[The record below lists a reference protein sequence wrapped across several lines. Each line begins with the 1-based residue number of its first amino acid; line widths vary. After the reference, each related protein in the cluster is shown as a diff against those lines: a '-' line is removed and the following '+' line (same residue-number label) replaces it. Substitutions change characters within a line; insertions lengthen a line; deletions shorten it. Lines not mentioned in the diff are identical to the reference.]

1 MHDKLNFH
9 SSLNSTQS
17 MISCKYQQLD
27 FHVLVNAGTAGQSQ
41 VQRQL
46 DSNSD
51 VQLYSASGDESTP
64 TIRQAEEINA
74 LGSYDPETGLL
85 TPLNRAIKSQTTSNL
100 LANQMA
106 QQVPAEHELARYTTI
121 NTVINLIRAKLP
133 AVKIG
138 QIELLAA
145 GGSNSAVGDATATK
159 LAQLSPLVSCPLI
172 FEHKY
177 YGEIIADNAQILE
190 LIAYYLSETD
200 TLKLPLAELP
210 ACELQANHAGH
221 SLKLLSWQP
230 VTLIERQSYLS
241 ASLEDSAAS
250 CNIYLSPELG
260 RKLTLCEVTSA
271 TGANAVD
278 IDENPVFF
286 EKPIRGVPKPDEIAL
301 SVSTVPLDEN
311 AIPQNNHSYNPA
323 NKALVD
329 FLVLLNQASATSF
342 KLTNNWQARFNRMGN
357 YLKIEVEFKGVAGYL
372 LVDNSSYFNNQ
383 LAIQA
388 KAIAD
393 QAPAGAGIHHS
404 NSQPN
409 HARCAKTYNSLAP
422 LALSFPL
429 THGISSVTSSEV
441 MALETGDVILFDD
454 QLAPDYL
461 ALTFNNLSYKFKLV
475 NNQLIFCAVN

>member
-9 SSLNSTQS
+9 SNLNSTQS

-46 DSNSD
+46 DSSSD
-51 VQLYSASGDESTP
+51 VQLYSAAGDESTP
-64 TIRQAEEINA
+64 TISQAAEINA

-85 TPLNRAIKSQTTSNL
+85 TPLKRAIKSQTTSNL

-106 QQVPAEHELARYTTI
+106 QQVPAEHELARYTMI

-159 LAQLSPLVSCPLI
+159 LAQLSQLVSCPLI

-210 ACELQANHAGH
+210 TCELQTEYKEHQ
-221 SLKLLSWQP
+221 LKILSWHP
-230 VTLIERQSYLS
+230 VTLINRQSYLS
-241 ASLEDSAAS
+241 ASLEDKSVS
-250 CNIYLSPELG
+250 CNVYLSSDLG
-260 RKLTLCEVTSA
+260 HDGQALT
-271 TGANAVD
+271 
-278 IDENPVFF
+278 
-286 EKPIRGVPKPDEIAL
+286 
-301 SVSTVPLDEN
+301 
-311 AIPQNNHSYNPA
+311 
-323 NKALVD
+323 D
-329 FLVLLNQASATSF
+329 FLALLNQACTTSF
-342 KLTNNWQARFNRMGN
+342 KPSNTWQKRFNRLGV
-357 YLKIEVEFKGVAGYL
+357 YLKILLEIDGVNGYL
-372 LVDNSSYFNNQ
+372 LVDNYSYFSQQLTPIARTAAIEDQNN
-383 LAIQA
+383 LT
-388 KAIAD
+388 
-393 QAPAGAGIHHS
+393 
-404 NSQPN
+404 QPN
-409 HARCAKTYNSLAP
+409 YSPSQAAGHNSLAP

-429 THGISSVTSSEV
+429 THGIAAITSAEITS
-441 MALETGDVILFDD
+441 LETGDVILFDD
-454 QLAPDYL
+454 QLAPDYVS
-461 ALTFNNLSYKFKLV
+461 LTFNNLSYKFKLV
-475 NNQLIFCAVN
+475 ADQLIFCEFSQLGF